1 MLGLFFLHYI
11 IPFFGVTRTV
21 EEGARAVVG
30 ASVGEHL
37 LGGEYVHLPRGA
49 TDVEVI
55 QSSVESYD
63 MNKAKDL
70 WELSEKVV
78 SRDACL

>member
-1 MLGLFFLHYI
+1 M
-11 IPFFGVTRTV
+11 
-21 EEGARAVVG
+21 
-30 ASVGEHL
+30 
-37 LGGEYVHLPRGA
+37 HLPRGA
-49 TDVEVI
+49 TDVEAI
-55 QSSVESYD
+55 QSSIESYD